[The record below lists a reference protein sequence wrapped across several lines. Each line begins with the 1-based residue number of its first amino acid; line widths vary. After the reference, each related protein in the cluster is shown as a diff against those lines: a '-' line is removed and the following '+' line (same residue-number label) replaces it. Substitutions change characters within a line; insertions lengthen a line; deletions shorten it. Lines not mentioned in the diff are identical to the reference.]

1 MNKAA
6 IVALLLC
13 VTTFT
18 GCIDGDDTTSSDD
31 QLDPVSNLDEEE
43 LSQKFANLSANYESL
58 AVELATLVSNYES
71 ALLLNI
77 ELQNDVQDLQVEL
90 SHANSINAAMNSTVA
105 ELEEQLQDL
114 TSDLEESNDNLEQM
128 HEDYNQLNSTYNS
141 VKNDINNYTFLIDS
155 AEYEYVNLQNSF
167 NLLQSQFNSLSSDY
181 DNMTEEFDSKMN
193 TLLTTASLN
202 DERGICPI
210 GNPGIEVYTGFDD
223 GSGNGTAGDGVLE
236 DDEIEQ
242 VYGVGECGPKT
253 HSFFETAH
261 IFDAKLMFF
270 NGYLVVPYYIYDASY
285 MGDNEYGYYLFNL
298 TTGEIMPFVDTYSHS
313 GDGNSYSGDNF
324 EIVQSGDILYLLL
337 PSFYQNYATIYSWDG
352 FASDTYG
359 RPSTNYLGQ
368 LKTDYFLQPDFTGG
382 IFFSGQSSSD
392 EGIEL
397 FYSNGTSSGTGIVK
411 DINPGSGSSNPR
423 IGTNSYGTQYSVFN
437 SGVLYFTATDGSNG
451 TELWRSDGTSSGTVM
466 IKDINSGS
474 GSSAM
479 GSMVLFNNRV
489 YFNAY
494 EGSNGYELWVSDGSS
509 VGTKIV
515 KDIRAGSSSSYP
527 SALTASDDVLYF
539 IANDGSNG
547 TELWKTDGTE
557 EGTEL
562 VKDIRPGSSTS
573 SPNGLFFNKNDEM
586 LYFYAND
593 GVNGTELWKSDGTEI
608 GTNMVTDLNNGSGS
622 GYFYDPVEISGYLYF
637 RGFNGT
643 TWSLWKTDGTDE
655 GTYLALDFSLGK
667 DFYGYTRNVYVSP
680 DEFVVH
686 ENDVYFLVEYN
697 NLISGSYSAALYW
710 FDLRHH

>member
-114 TSDLEESNDNLEQM
+114 TSDLEESNDNLEEM

-141 VKNDINNYTFLIDS
+141 VKNDINNYTLLIDS

-193 TLLTTASLN
+193 ALLTTVSLN
-202 DERGICPI
+202 DELGNCPV

-236 DDEIEQ
+236 DEEIEQ
-242 VYGVGECGPKT
+242 IHGVGECGPKT
-253 HSFFETAH
+253 HSFFRHGFIHDSEFT
-261 IFDAKLMFF
+261 IF
-270 NGYLVVPYYIYDASY
+270 NGYLVLPFYASGSYDSEA
-285 MGDNEYGYYLFNL
+285 GYYLFNL
-298 TTGEIMPFVDTYSHS
+298 TTGETMQLAT
-313 GDGNSYSGDNF
+313 NSCMDFDCAASNYLQF
-324 EIVQSGDILYLLL
+324 EIKQSGDLLYFKL
-337 PSFYQNYATIYSWDG
+337 PYLYDDYDYTRLYAWDG
-352 FASDTYG
+352 FTFNDYG
-359 RPSTNYLGQ
+359 LPNPTYLGSYR
-368 LKTDYFLQPDFTGG
+368 LNWYLQPDYKGG
-382 IFFSGQSSSD
+382 LFFSAQGSTT
-392 EGIEL
+392 EGYEL

-411 DINPGSGSSNPR
+411 DIYPGSGSSHPR
-423 IGTNSYGTQYSVFN
+423 IGFHDSAYHYSVIN
-437 SGVLYFTATDGSNG
+437 AGILYFTATDGSNG

-466 IKDINSGS
+466 VKDIRSGS
-474 GSSAM
+474 NSAYIE
-479 GSMVLFNNRV
+479 SLVVFNNKV
-489 YFNAY
+489 YFKAND
-494 EGSNGYELWVSDGSS
+494 GSNGAELWVSDGSS
-509 VGTKIV
+509 VGTKMV
-515 KDIRAGSSSSYP
+515 KDIRSGSASSTPHNFYV
-527 SALTASDDVLYF
+527 ASDKFVYF
-539 IANDGSNG
+539 RALDDSTGW
-547 TELWKTDGTE
+547 ELWKSDGTE

-562 VKDIRPGSSTS
+562 VKDIRPGTTGS
-573 SPNGLFFNKNDEM
+573 SPGHFIFNERDEM
-586 LYFYAND
+586 LYFSSND
-593 GVNGTELWKSDGTEI
+593 GENGTELWKSDGTEN
-608 GTNMVTDLNNGSGS
+608 GTNMVIDLNNGSNS
-622 GYFYDPVEISGYLYF
+622 GYFNDPIAISGSIYF
-637 RGFNGT
+637 RGYNGT
-643 TWSLWKTDGTDE
+643 TWSLWKTNGTNE
-655 GTYLALDFSLGK
+655 GTNLAFTISLGQ
-667 DFYGYTRNVYVSP
+667 DVYGNTLYSEYSP
-680 DEFVVH
+680 DEFIIH
-686 ENDVYFLVEYN
+686 GNDVYFIIQYENDY
-697 NLISGSYSAALYW
+697 SYIRSTSLYW

>member
-18 GCIDGDDTTSSDD
+18 GCINGDDTTSSDD

-105 ELEEQLQDL
+105 ELEEQIQDL
-114 TSDLEESNDNLEQM
+114 TSDLEESNDNLEEM

-141 VKNDINNYTFLIDS
+141 IKNDINNYTFLIDS

-181 DNMTEEFDSKMN
+181 DNMTEEFDSKMS

-242 VYGVGECGPKT
+242 VYGIGECGPKT

-261 IFDAKLMFF
+261 IFDAKLMIF
-270 NGYLVVPYYIYDASY
+270 NGYLIVPYYFLDSNY
-285 MGDNEYGYYLFNL
+285 MDDHEYGYYIFNL
-298 TTGEIMPFVDTYSHS
+298 TTGEMMPLVKKYAYS
-313 GDGNSYSGDNF
+313 DGMSYYR
-324 EIVQSGDILYLLL
+324 ELEVVQSGDLIYLSL
-337 PSFYQNYATIYSWDG
+337 PSFYHNYATLYSWDG
-352 FASDTYG
+352 FASDTNG
-359 RPSTNYLGQ
+359 RPSTNYLGEFR
-368 LKTDYFLQPDFTGG
+368 TDYFLQPDFIGG
-382 IFFSGQSSSD
+382 IFFSGQSSSNQ
-392 EGIEL
+392 GMEL

-423 IGTNSYGTQYSVFN
+423 IGASSSDTQYSVFN
-437 SGVLYFTATDGSNG
+437 SGVLYFTASDGSNG

-474 GSSAM
+474 GSSFM

-494 EGSNGYELWVSDGSS
+494 DGSNGSELWVSDGSS
-509 VGTKIV
+509 VGTKMV
-515 KDIRAGSSSSYP
+515 KDIRAGSSSSNP
-527 SALTASDDVLYF
+527 SALTVSDDMLYF
-539 IANDGSNG
+539 TANDGSTSN
-547 TELWKTDGTE
+547 ELWKTDGTE

-562 VKDIRPGSSTS
+562 VKDIRPGSSS
-573 SPNGLFFNKNDEM
+573 SSSNGLYFNKNDEM

-608 GTNMVTDLNNGSGS
+608 GTNMVIDLNNGSGS
-622 GYFYDPVEISGYLYF
+622 GYFLDPVEISGHLYF

-643 TWSLWKTDGTDE
+643 AWGLWKTDGTGE
-655 GTYLALDFSLGK
+655 GTNLALDFSFGK
-667 DFYGYTRNVYVSP
+667 NIHGYTRNVYFSP

-686 ENDVYFLVEYN
+686 ENDVYFIIEYGHVITSSN
-697 NLISGSYSAALYW
+697 SVGLYW